1 MILSTNLSY
10 IRSGDCKL
18 FFIMCVSIIVQILY
32 LMIKSK
38 EIMNGNENE
47 NENGKDHAQINI
59 DSANSQSQNSAPL
72 TKTLNGALS
81 LATTQPQDLKESING
96 RIAFFFSVTRNLLH
110 DIPRLHKLLEDADS
124 ENTKDALVLVFHLRN
139 CRKKNGG
146 KGERDLWRKC
156 IQWYIDN
163 GKSEIIE
170 KNLSSVVE
178 IGRWDDVLVCP
189 GGYNYM
195 AKQLLDDWDTIKSV
209 QLSKSSFPTIS
220 LAAKWAPSACIKT
233 QKSKGKSRL
242 MIEALNRVMSEP
254 KICFR
259 EKEYRQMLSALRKH
273 LKVLERTMCDNKW
286 DEIDFNSV
294 SSNAMQ
300 LYGKK
305 NISNGKKIIKRRR
318 ITVER
323 TPKPGAFLRHCKES
337 FTLWSEG
344 LKMGKNAVGQSV
356 KVNASQLF
364 PHEIVKEAWKM
375 KNSEENLILE
385 AQWKVIE
392 EDVKSRG
399 ILSNCLFV
407 TDVSGSM
414 LQVIDDANTTAMDIA
429 ISLSLLGS
437 RCSSGSFKNQ
447 LVTFSSTP
455 SFFQIPE
462 GNLIGAVNSIHGMES
477 GMSTNLQSVFEMI
490 LSHAYIFKI
499 SESEMPK
506 TLCIISDM
514 EFDIAT
520 KSNDTTNYQEIKQK
534 YADAGFK
541 LPTICFWN
549 VASNSN
555 HFPVVANDAGTIL
568 LSGFSSSIL
577 SLIMSHGVSS
587 EINPW
592 IIVQQ
597 ILESDTYKSI
607 VV

>member
-1 MILSTNLSY
+1 
-10 IRSGDCKL
+10 
-18 FFIMCVSIIVQILY
+18 
-32 LMIKSK
+32 
-38 EIMNGNENE
+38 MNGNANANE
-47 NENGKDHAQINI
+47 NDDHAPINV
-59 DSANSQSQNSAPL
+59 DSENCQPQNSAPL
-72 TKTLNGALS
+72 TKTLNGAFS
-81 LATTQPQDLKESING
+81 LATTQPPDFKEPING
-96 RIAFFFSVTRNLLH
+96 RIAFFFSVTRNLLD
-110 DIPRLHKLLEDADS
+110 DIPRLYQLLAEADS
-124 ENTKDALVLVFHLRN
+124 ENAKDALVLVFHLRN

-163 GKSEIIE
+163 GKSEMIE

-209 QLSKSSFPTIS
+209 QLSESSFPTIS
-220 LAAKWAPSACIKT
+220 LAAKWAPSACMRTK
-233 QKSKGKSRL
+233 KSKGKSRL
-242 MIEALNRVMSEP
+242 MIEALNRLMSES

-273 LKVLERTMCDNKW
+273 LKVLERTMCDNNW
-286 DEIDFNSV
+286 DKIDFNSV

-305 NISNGKKIIKRRR
+305 NISDGKEIKRRR
-318 ITVER
+318 ITFER

-337 FTLWSEG
+337 FIQWSEG
-344 LKMGKNAVGQSV
+344 LKMGKNAIGESV

-364 PHEIVKEAWKM
+364 PHEIVKEVWKM
-375 KNSEENLILE
+375 KDSEENLILE

-399 ILSNCLFV
+399 ILNNCLFV

-414 LQVIDDANTTAMDIA
+414 LQVIDNSNTTAMDIA

-447 LVTFSSTP
+447 LVTFSSSP
-455 SFFQIPE
+455 SFFQVPE
-462 GNLIGAVNSIHGMES
+462 GNLIGAVKSIHCMEW
-477 GMSTNLQSVFEMI
+477 GISTNLQSVFEMI
-490 LSHAYIFKI
+490 LSHAYMFNI

-549 VASNSN
+549 VASHSN
-555 HFPVVANDAGTIL
+555 QFPVVANDSGTIL
-568 LSGFSSSIL
+568 LSGYSSSML
-577 SLIMSHGVSS
+577 SLIMSHGMSS

-592 IIVQQ
+592 TIVQQ
-597 ILESDTYKSI
+597 ILESDAYKSI